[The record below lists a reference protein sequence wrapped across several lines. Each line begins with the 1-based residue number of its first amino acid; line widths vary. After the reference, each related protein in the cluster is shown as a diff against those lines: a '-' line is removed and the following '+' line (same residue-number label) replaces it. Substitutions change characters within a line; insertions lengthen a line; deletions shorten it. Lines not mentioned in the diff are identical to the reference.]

1 MSERHKINV
10 EYQASPE
17 RSHVNVEHQPP
28 SAEVSADEPEF
39 IETAR
44 RAVDRAHETAAHHS
58 LEQVTPRP
66 PASRT
71 RITAKDKAH
80 AYQQTLSVIQRGLP
94 PIRRSFSRIIHQPT
108 VERLSELAE
117 TTVARP
123 SALLGGGFAA
133 SLGLGIMLYFAR
145 RNGFAL
151 SGSELALFLAG
162 GWLLGLGF
170 EFIARRLRR
179 R

>member
-17 RSHVNVEHQPP
+17 RSHVNVEHQLK
-28 SAEVSADEPEF
+28 SAEVSEDGPEF

-44 RAVDRAHETAAHHS
+44 RAVDRAQETAPHHS
-58 LEQVTPRP
+58 PERS
-66 PASRT
+66 ASHPGADRT
-71 RITAKDKAH
+71 RITTKDKAR

-94 PIRRSFSRIIHQPT
+94 PLSRSFSKIIHQPA

-123 SALLGGGFAA
+123 SALLGGGVVAA
-133 SLGLGIMLYFAR
+133 LGLGVMLYFAR

-151 SGSELALFLAG
+151 SGSELALFLVS
-162 GWLLGLGF
+162 GWLLGLAF
-170 EFIARRLRR
+170 EMISRRLRR